1 MRGPL
6 SVHWEAS
13 LHHGSILL
21 GLLPVGRGMR
31 DCTDEVRMSPVLPS
45 LLGSCGRHLLISVL
59 CCLIITELP
68 WRRERWWQPFALT
81 NMVGSTVVDSM
92 AYSNAAGDIATAQ
105 PPSDVKRER
114 ATHQ

>member
-31 DCTDEVRMSPVLPS
+31 DCTDEVLPSLVLPS
-45 LLGSCGRHLLISVL
+45 LLWTTFTDQCVVLLDNNRAALEERKMVATFCFDQYGGKHCG
-59 CCLIITELP
+59 
-68 WRRERWWQPFALT
+68 
-81 NMVGSTVVDSM
+81 
-92 AYSNAAGDIATAQ
+92 
-105 PPSDVKRER
+105 
-114 ATHQ
+114 